1 MRPFFGQTNYRFAL
15 KISPFSYQ
23 LPSLFSGL
31 EENKKNTRIASNRK
45 KRLSR
50 ISFTQ
55 WNVRFPIKF
64 KTKCRKYKKR
74 FPWKISRGCGFK
86 YKAHLEKRC
95 QGSVGSQRPKLSSI
109 FSIHRISFF
118 LKSESD
124 NYVQR
129 LEWRLNYDMAP
140 AQ

>member
-1 MRPFFGQTNYRFAL
+1 MHQTAKRGYREFPSRSEMLDFRLNL
-15 KISPFSYQ
+15 KPNAGKIYKIFPRK
-23 LPSLFSGL
+23 
-31 EENKKNTRIASNRK
+31 NK
-45 KRLSR
+45 SR
-50 ISFTQ
+50 MWIQIQSTF
-55 WNVRFPIKF
+55 R
-64 KTKCRKYKKR
+64 
-74 FPWKISRGCGFK
+74 
-86 YKAHLEKRC
+86 KRC
-95 QGSVGSQRPKLSSI
+95 QGSVGSQSPKLSSI